1 MKRYITFI
9 MLSACALV
17 SAQNINDV
25 MRYGS
30 ENLQGTARF
39 QGLSGAFGALGGDLS
54 ALNVN
59 PAGSAVF
66 NNSLFTVSGTSYT
79 RDNAVRYFNGNE
91 GTISSNV
98 DLNQIGGVMVF
109 KTTDPDA
116 DWKKV
121 SLAINYDVV
130 QDLDDSFFVS
140 GNSDQGIDNYFLNF
154 ANGKIPLQILQR
166 PEDELTENY
175 YLDLGANSGFG
186 AQQAYLGF
194 QGFLFEPVDDQNP
207 DNVEYISSA
216 LYDNV
221 FQEFSRTTAGYNGKF
236 TLNAATQFKNRLHL
250 GASLNFHNIQYT
262 QLDNFYEDGY
272 NTDSE
277 IQFTTFDNYLQ
288 TQGSAF
294 SFSLGTIMKLNEFFR
309 IGGSYQSPTWY
320 RLTDDFSQRL
330 NSNIAQEERSNG
342 NSDIHFINFE
352 VVNLFEAYTIKIPEK
367 LTGSLAIIFGKNGL
381 LSLDYSYQDM
391 ARAELRPE
399 TDSSFNVINN
409 QIANELGAVSSVRV
423 GGEYR
428 IAQISLRG
436 GFRYEQSP
444 YINETTIGDL
454 SGFSAGIG
462 YNFGGSRLD
471 LAFNR
476 SEQDINKQLFD
487 TGLTTRALI
496 NNINTNVT
504 LGYTLN
510 F

>member
-1 MKRYITFI
+1 MKRHISFIALLVCTFAT
-9 MLSACALV
+9 S
-17 SAQNINDV
+17 QNINDV
-25 MRYGS
+25 LRYGT

-66 NNSLFTVSGTSYT
+66 NNSLFTISGTNYT
-79 RDNAVRYFNGNE
+79 RDNAASYFNGSN
-91 GTISSNV
+91 GTVSSNL
-98 DLNQIGGVMVF
+98 DLNQVGGVMVF
-109 KTTDPDA
+109 KTTDPDS
-116 DWKKV
+116 DWNKV

-130 QDLDDSFFVS
+130 QDLDDDFFVS
-140 GNSDQGIDNYFLNF
+140 GNSNQGIDNYFLNF
-154 ANGKIPLQILQR
+154 ANGVPFGAILLQ
-166 PEDELTENY
+166 EGELLENA
-175 YLDLGANSGFG
+175 YLDIGSQQGFTD
-186 AQQAYLGF
+186 QQAFLGYYGGIIDP
-194 QGFLFEPVDDQNP
+194 QSMDD
-207 DNVEYISSA
+207 DNTAYVRTADYGTV
-216 LYDNV
+216 N
-221 FQEFSRTTAGYNGKF
+221 QEFSRSTTGYNSKF

-262 QLDNFYEDGY
+262 QLDRFYEDGY
-272 NTDSE
+272 NAGSE

-294 SFSLGTIMKLNEFFR
+294 SFSLGAIMKLNEFFR
-309 IGGSYQSPTWY
+309 LGGSYQSPTWY
-320 RLTDDFSQRL
+320 RLTDDTSQR
-330 NSNIAQEERSNG
+330 I
-342 NSDIHFINFE
+342 NSDLADDDINFINFE
-352 VVNLFEAYTIKIPEK
+352 IVNLFEAYTIKVPEK

-381 LSLDYSYQDM
+381 LSLDYSHQDM
-391 ARAELRPE
+391 GRAELRPNS
-399 TDSSFNVINN
+399 DANFAFVND
-409 QIANELGAVSSVRV
+409 QIANELGAVSSIRV

-436 GFRYEQSP
+436 GYRYEQSP
-444 YINETTIGDL
+444 YVNEVTIGDL

-487 TGLTTRALI
+487 TGLTTPALI

-504 LGYTLN
+504 LAYTIN